1 MSLYQTGPPRP
12 RVLAKA
18 LVAPAPAL
26 DTGVAIVPVL
36 DTGFAI
42 VRAES
47 LLAVRSHRVID
58 ALFVSALVIL
68 PMVAMI
74 ALLFLLG
81 SADSTTAVPDSLDGT
96 GMLILPP

>member
-18 LVAPAPAL
+18 LVAPAP
-26 DTGVAIVPVL
+26 VL
-36 DTGFAI
+36 DTGF
-42 VRAES
+42 VLVKTES
-47 LLAVRSHRVID
+47 LLAVRSHRVMD
-58 ALFVSALVIL
+58 AMFVFALVLL

-81 SADSTTAVPDSLDGT
+81 SADPTAAVPGALDGT